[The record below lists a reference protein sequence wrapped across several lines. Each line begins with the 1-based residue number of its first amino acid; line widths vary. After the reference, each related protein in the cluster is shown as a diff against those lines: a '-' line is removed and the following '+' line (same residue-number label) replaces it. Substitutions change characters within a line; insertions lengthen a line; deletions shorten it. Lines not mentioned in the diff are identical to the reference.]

1 MLRFVLRSATAETV
15 VAALLL
21 VVFALLV
28 VAAGLLLRLV
38 VAEKVV
44 VVVVRYAVSHSD
56 FLDLASEHPSMLL
69 LLSLL
74 SVGMRCVA
82 RLVCTLALELLSFLV
97 VRLLCTWQE
106 NSLLVSS
113 SKRSARMS

>member
-1 MLRFVLRSATAETV
+1 MLRLVLRSATAETV
-15 VAALLL
+15 AAALLL

-44 VVVVRYAVSHSD
+44 VVVRYAFSRSD
-56 FLDLASEHPSMLL
+56 FLDLASGHPSMLL

-97 VRLLCTWQE
+97 VRLFCTWQE

-113 SKRSARMS
+113 SKRWARKS